1 MVNGTGL
8 ILARAS
14 SQDQSNETFYTS
26 DVAGRLNMT
35 ERIVFR
41 DDE

>member
-1 MVNGTGL
+1 MINGTGM

-14 SQDQSNETFYTS
+14 SQDQSNETTHTS

-35 ERIVFR
+35 ERIIFGGE
-41 DDE
+41 D